1 MKARLSLVKTIMLG
15 SLAFSFSTNAEVK
28 TPVLE
33 AFAKHSQ
40 YLQIKISPDGKYLAS
55 TSRDDDGV
63 VLLTVLD
70 IEKKKVQFCKS
81 RKFKSSSWASFYLA

>member
-33 AFAKHSQ
+33 LSQ
-40 YLQIKISPDGKYLAS
+40 TLSVF
-55 TSRDDDGV
+55 TN
-63 VLLTVLD
+63 
-70 IEKKKVQFCKS
+70 
-81 RKFKSSSWASFYLA
+81 

>member
-1 MKARLSLVKTIMLG
+1 MKARLSLLKTIMLG

-55 TSRDDDGV
+55 TSRDDEGV
-63 VLLTVLD
+63 VFLTVLD
-70 IEKKKVQFCKS
+70 IEKQKVQSITRGRGKES
-81 RKFKSSSWASFYLA
+81 VGSFN